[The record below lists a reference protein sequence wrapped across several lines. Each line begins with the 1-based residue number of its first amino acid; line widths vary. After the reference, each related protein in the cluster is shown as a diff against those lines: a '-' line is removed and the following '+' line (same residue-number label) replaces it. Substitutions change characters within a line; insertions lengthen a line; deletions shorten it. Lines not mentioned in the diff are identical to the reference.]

1 MYTPAHAWCSQHL
14 FEMHTTLSAKN
25 AYALVHARI
34 CNGAEAS
41 LPWKLLRT
49 YLESCAS
56 IVQTVV
62 CRPLLLPLL
71 LSRPNLSPDAVRS
84 RNPSKSTLAHDA
96 VAAAVSHTHHSIIR
110 VSVGL
115 IQIVYGSHSRL
126 ATGVTSSGNLFSP
139 FSREFSVFGEMVS
152 SRTESAEWIV
162 PWSTGSQM
170 SAIASDVIAKAIY
183 KRSMLV
189 PGYAHGYAMIIT
201 FFFPLLGIC
210 LVRENEMS
218 LLTGG
223 ILFVGT
229 ISKSAPP
236 RKNSS
241 SLLLLFQVSAVP
253 SESFLINRF

>member
-1 MYTPAHAWCSQHL
+1 MHGAHNTCRNAY
-14 FEMHTTLSAKN
+14 TLSAKN
-25 AYALVHARI
+25 AHALVHARQ
-34 CNGAEAS
+34 CNSAEAS

-49 YLESCAS
+49 YLDSCAS
-56 IVQTVV
+56 VVQATIV

-152 SRTESAEWIV
+152 SRTESAE
-162 PWSTGSQM
+162 
-170 SAIASDVIAKAIY
+170 
-183 KRSMLV
+183 
-189 PGYAHGYAMIIT
+189 
-201 FFFPLLGIC
+201 
-210 LVRENEMS
+210 
-218 LLTGG
+218 
-223 ILFVGT
+223 
-229 ISKSAPP
+229 
-236 RKNSS
+236 
-241 SLLLLFQVSAVP
+241 
-253 SESFLINRF
+253 

>member
-34 CNGAEAS
+34 CNRDGAEAS

-96 VAAAVSHTHHSIIR
+96 VAAAV
-110 VSVGL
+110 L
-115 IQIVYGSHSRL
+115 
-126 ATGVTSSGNLFSP
+126 
-139 FSREFSVFGEMVS
+139 
-152 SRTESAEWIV
+152 
-162 PWSTGSQM
+162 
-170 SAIASDVIAKAIY
+170 
-183 KRSMLV
+183 MLV
-189 PGYAHGYAMIIT
+189 KGNGSFT
-201 FFFPLLGIC
+201 NLK
-210 LVRENEMS
+210 
-218 LLTGG
+218 
-223 ILFVGT
+223 VG
-229 ISKSAPP
+229 
-236 RKNSS
+236 
-241 SLLLLFQVSAVP
+241 
-253 SESFLINRF
+253 E